1 MPTDE
6 LVSQT
11 RDTFTRLR
19 LQANHDMDALRA
31 LVDLMAYIG
40 AESDP
45 MQESKVFLKSCGW
58 WPMGRE
64 TLAILKEQVV
74 FDRGNIVWR
83 GYSTDGEPVELVTE

>member
-6 LVSQT
+6 LVAQT
-11 RDTFTRLR
+11 RETFTRLR

-58 WPMGRE
+58 WPMPSDVLE
-64 TLAILKEQVV
+64 TLKWFVV
-74 FDRGNIVWR
+74 FDRGNIVWK
-83 GYSTDGEPVELVTE
+83 GHDTEGQRVGK

>member
-1 MPTDE
+1 MPADE

-45 MQESKVFLKSCGW
+45 MHESKVFLKSCGW
-58 WPMGRE
+58 WPMDRRTRIVLGE
-64 TLAILKEQVV
+64 HVH

-83 GYSTDGEPVELVTE
+83 GYSTDGEPTESVAE

>member
-1 MPTDE
+1 MPDQA
-6 LVSQT
+6 LIDQT
-11 RDTFTRLR
+11 RETFTRLR

-64 TLAILKEQVV
+64 TFGILKSHVV
-74 FDRGNIVWR
+74 FDRGNIIWK
-83 GYSTDGEPVELVTE
+83 GYDTDGQPVEVATQ

>member
-1 MPTDE
+1 MPADE
-6 LVSQT
+6 LVNQA
-11 RDTFTRLR
+11 RETFIRLR

-31 LVDLMAYIG
+31 LVDLIAYIG
-40 AESDP
+40 VESDP

-64 TLAILKEQVV
+64 TFDILRGHVV

-83 GYSTDGEPVELVTE
+83 GYNTDGQPVESAAR